1 MTLCLKKEFM
11 KTKKVAM
18 LGLCIAL
25 AMIMSYIEVLVPLSF
40 AVPGI
45 KMGLANIV
53 IIFVLYKLGT
63 KEAILVS
70 LIRVILVSLLF
81 SNAMAMA
88 YSIAGAVLSLGIMW
102 LLKKTDKFSVIGV
115 SISGGIMHNVG
126 QIIMAVILLGTKQI
140 ALYLPVLLITGTA
153 TGIVIGIVSGLVI
166 KRFEKIRL

>member
-1 MTLCLKKEFM
+1 M
-11 KTKKVAM
+11 KTKKVAT
-18 LGLCIAL
+18 LGLTIAL
-25 AMIMSYIEVLVPLSF
+25 AMIMSYIEALVPLSF

-53 IIFVLYKLGT
+53 IIFVLYKIGT

-88 YSIAGAVLSLGIMW
+88 YSIAGAVLSLSFMW

-115 SISGGIMHNVG
+115 SVAGGIMHNVG
-126 QIIMAVILLGTKQI
+126 QIIMAVILLGTEQI
-140 ALYLPVLLITGTA
+140 ALYLPVLIITGTA
-153 TGIVIGIVSGLVI
+153 TGIVIGIVAGLVI
-166 KRFEKIRL
+166 NRFKNIRI

>member
-1 MTLCLKKEFM
+1 M

-53 IIFVLYKLGT
+53 IIFVLYKIGT

-102 LLKKTDKFSVIGV
+102 ILKKTDKFSVIGV
-115 SISGGIMHNVG
+115 SIAGGIMHNVG

>member
-1 MTLCLKKEFM
+1 
-11 KTKKVAM
+11 
-18 LGLCIAL
+18 
-25 AMIMSYIEVLVPLSF
+25 
-40 AVPGI
+40 
-45 KMGLANIV
+45 
-53 IIFVLYKLGT
+53 
-63 KEAILVS
+63 
-70 LIRVILVSLLF
+70 
-81 SNAMAMA
+81 MAMA

>member
-1 MTLCLKKEFM
+1 M

-18 LGLCIAL
+18 LGLTIAL

-53 IIFVLYKLGT
+53 IIFVLYKIGT

-81 SNAMAMA
+81 SNVMAMA
-88 YSIAGAVLSLGIMW
+88 YSIAGAVLSLSIMW
-102 LLKKTDKFSVIGV
+102 LLKKTDKFSFVGV
-115 SISGGIMHNVG
+115 SIAGGIMHNVG
-126 QIIMAVILLGTKQI
+126 QIIMAVILLGTEQI
-140 ALYLPVLLITGTA
+140 ALYLPVLIITGTA
-153 TGIVIGIVSGLVI
+153 TGVVIGIVSGLVI
-166 KRFEKIRL
+166 NRFKNIRI

>member
-1 MTLCLKKEFM
+1 M

-18 LGLCIAL
+18 LGLTIAL
-25 AMIMSYIEVLVPLSF
+25 AMIMSYIEALVPLSF

-53 IIFVLYKLGT
+53 IIFVLYKIGT

-88 YSIAGAVLSLGIMW
+88 YSIAGAVLSLSVMW
-102 LLKKTDKFSVIGV
+102 ILKKTDKFSFIGV
-115 SISGGIMHNVG
+115 SIAGGIMHNVG
-126 QIIMAVILLGTKQI
+126 QIIMAVILLGTEQI
-140 ALYLPVLLITGTA
+140 ALYLPVLIITGTA
-153 TGIVIGIVSGLVI
+153 TGVVIGIVSGLVI
-166 KRFEKIRL
+166 NRFKNIRL

>member
-1 MTLCLKKEFM
+1 M
-11 KTKKVAM
+11 KTKKVAT
-18 LGLCIAL
+18 LGLTIAL
-25 AMIMSYIEVLVPLSF
+25 AMIMSYIEALVPLSF

-53 IIFVLYKLGT
+53 IIFVLYKIGT

-88 YSIAGAVLSLGIMW
+88 YSIAGAVLSLSVMW

-115 SISGGIMHNVG
+115 SVAGGVMHNVG
-126 QIIMAVILLGTKQI
+126 QIIMAVILLGTEQI
-140 ALYLPVLLITGTA
+140 ALYLPVLIITGTA
-153 TGIVIGIVSGLVI
+153 TGIVIGIVAGLVI
-166 KRFEKIRL
+166 NRFKNIRI